1 MRFLSQCMTLSAAGL
16 LAVGAASG
24 ASAQQQQP
32 RDSSIESGAVTG
44 ADTASTPTV
53 GSPSTT
59 TDTGSTV
66 NSGNASQP
74 SSVGQPSTV
83 PDSSV
88 SGMSSDTNRS
98 AVSSDTGMTGVANDT
113 SKSRTS
119 TDTAL
124 KAKPG
129 VQTGPVAGDTG
140 GVSATTDTS
149 TSADT
154 SKAANK
160 QHHKKGAKGYKYT
173 GAPSDTT
180 LHAKPGTQTG
190 KSTTDS
196 ASARPD
202 STH

>member
-16 LAVGAASG
+16 LALGAASG

-44 ADTASTPTV
+44 ADTASRPTV
-53 GSPSTT
+53 GSPSVT
-59 TDTGSTV
+59 TDTS
-66 NSGNASQP
+66 
-74 SSVGQPSTV
+74 STV

-88 SGMSSDTNRS
+88 SSPSS
-98 AVSSDTGMTGVANDT
+98 VSSDTGMTGMANDT

-129 VQTGPVAGDTG
+129 VQTGPAAGDTG
-140 GVSATTDTS
+140 GVSTTTDTS
-149 TSADT
+149 ATAH
-154 SKAANK
+154 K

>member
-1 MRFLSQCMTLSAAGL
+1 MRFVSQCMTLSAAGL
-16 LAVGAASG
+16 LALGAASG

-53 GSPSTT
+53 SSPSMT

-66 NSGNASQP
+66 NSGNTSQP
-74 SSVGQPSTV
+74 SSDTGSTSVGSPSTTNN
-83 PDSSV
+83 PPSV
-88 SGMSSDTNRS
+88 SSPSS
-98 AVSSDTGMTGVANDT
+98 VSSDTGMTGMVNDT

-129 VQTGPVAGDTG
+129 VQTGPAAGDTG

-149 TSADT
+149 TTADT
-154 SKAANK
+154 SKAAHK

-190 KSTTDS
+190 KSTDS